1 MAAAYLLEDN
11 EIVGWARLGWA
22 GPGLTGSWAGHGAV
36 ATVSRRAGGRAV
48 GSQWAE

>member
-11 EIVGWARLGWA
+11 EIVGWA

-36 ATVSRRAGGRAV
+36 VTVSRRAGGRAV